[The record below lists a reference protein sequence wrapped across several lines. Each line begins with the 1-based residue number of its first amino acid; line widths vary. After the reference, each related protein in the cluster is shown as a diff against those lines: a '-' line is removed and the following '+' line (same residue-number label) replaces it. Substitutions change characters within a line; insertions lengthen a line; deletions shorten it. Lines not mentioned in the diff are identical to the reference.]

1 MEVFAAIAI
10 AGVVFLLFLRLRARG
25 RSHLPASSEADLLNL
40 CRGDAS
46 RMERLI
52 AFERTSNPA
61 MSRSKAIDRAVY
73 RLRRDK
79 R

>member
-10 AGVVFLLFLRLRARG
+10 AGVVFLLFLRLRSPGKADV
-25 RSHLPASSEADLLNL
+25 PAASESDLLHL
-40 CRGDAS
+40 CRGDVS

-61 MSRSKAIDRAVY
+61 MSRSAAIKRAVY

>member
-25 RSHLPASSEADLLNL
+25 SSNPQASSEADLLNL

-61 MSRSKAIDRAVY
+61 MSRSAAIDRAVD

>member
-1 MEVFAAIAI
+1 MEVFAVIAI
-10 AGVVFLLFLRLRARG
+10 AGVIFLLYRRLRAPR
-25 RSHLPASSEADLLNL
+25 RSNAPASSEADLLHL

-61 MSRSKAIDRAVY
+61 MSRSAAINRAVY

>member
-1 MEVFAAIAI
+1 MEVFAVIAI
-10 AGVVFLLFLRLRARG
+10 AGVIFLLYRRLRAPG
-25 RSHLPASSEADLLNL
+25 RSNAPASSEADLLHL
-40 CRGDAS
+40 CRGDES

-61 MSRSKAIDRAVY
+61 MSRSAAINRAVY

>member
-1 MEVFAAIAI
+1 MEVFAVIAI
-10 AGVVFLLFLRLRARG
+10 AGVIFLLFLRLRAPG
-25 RSHLPASSEADLLNL
+25 RSKAPASSEADLLHL

-61 MSRSKAIDRAVY
+61 MSRSAAIERAVY